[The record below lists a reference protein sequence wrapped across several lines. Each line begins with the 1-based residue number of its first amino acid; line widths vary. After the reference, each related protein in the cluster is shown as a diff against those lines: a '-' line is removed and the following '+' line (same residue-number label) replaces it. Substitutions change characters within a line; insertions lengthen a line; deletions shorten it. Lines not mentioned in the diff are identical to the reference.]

1 MNTSLSQQIAIAAA
15 QLVVEDGMEYA
26 SAKHKAA
33 RQLAGRGVR
42 TGELPRNEAIE
53 EEVRTYLSIFCAD
66 TQPGELRTLR
76 ELAAHW
82 MARLAAHRPH
92 LGGAVWRGTATRN
105 SAIVLDLYCDD
116 PKSTEIDLIN
126 QGLDFDVGGD
136 GDADTGSGYV
146 LTLGARSAELNDW
159 VTVHLVLHDLDDLRG
174 ALKPDAQGRSWRGD
188 LAALQRALAEAAP

>member
-1 MNTSLSQQIAIAAA
+1 MSVSLSQEIAVAAA

-26 SAKHKAA
+26 AAKHKAA
-33 RQLAGRGVR
+33 RKVAGRGVR
-42 TGELPRNEAIE
+42 PGELPRNEAIE
-53 EEVRTYLSIFCAD
+53 DEVRAYLAIFCAD
-66 TQPGELRTLR
+66 SQPGELRTLR
-76 ELAAHW
+76 ELAARW
-82 MARLAAHRPH
+82 MERLADHRPH

-188 LAALQRALAEAAP
+188 LSALQRTLADTAG